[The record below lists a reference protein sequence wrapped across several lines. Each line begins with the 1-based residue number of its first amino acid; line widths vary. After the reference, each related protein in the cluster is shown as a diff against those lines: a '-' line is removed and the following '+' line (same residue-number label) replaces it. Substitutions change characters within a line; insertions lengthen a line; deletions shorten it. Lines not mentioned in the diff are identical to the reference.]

1 MLTAE
6 KIIELLKLEPLAIE
20 GGYFCETYRCPLTLP
35 GSSLPDAYTGE
46 RSFST
51 AIYYLLT
58 PDNFSLMHQVPG
70 EEVFHFYLG
79 DAVEMLHLNQDG
91 TGEVVTMG
99 TDIEAGMHPQVVVPG
114 GVWQGAR
121 LVSGGRYAL
130 MGTTMAP
137 GFDYADYTNG
147 VRADLCSQYPDYAEL
162 ITERT

>member
-20 GGYFCETYRCPLTLP
+20 GGYFCETYRSPLTLSS
-35 GSSLPDAYTGE
+35 SSLPDAYTGE

-58 PDNFSLMHQVPG
+58 PESFSRMHQVPG

-79 DAVEMLHLNQDG
+79 DAVEMLLLNEEG
-91 TGEVVTMG
+91 KGEVITMG
-99 TDIEAGMHPQVVVPG
+99 TDIAAGMHPQFVVSG

-121 LVSGGRYAL
+121 LAPGGNYAL
-130 MGTTMAP
+130 MGTTMSP
-137 GFDYADYTNG
+137 GFDYADYANG
-147 VRADLCSQYPDYAEL
+147 DRSELCSQYPDYAEL
-162 ITERT
+162 INELT